1 MIFQFKFLTL
11 NVFYGVGFSGPLSLD
26 EIESNISND
35 HVSGAVGDKSLVKVM
50 IVTSITRA
58 NAQM

>member
-1 MIFQFKFLTL
+1 VILQLKVSTL
-11 NVFYGVGFSGPLSLD
+11 SFFYGAGFSGPLSLD

-35 HVSGAVGDKSLVKVM
+35 HVSGTAGDKFLIKVTRA
-50 IVTSITRA
+50 TSITRA